1 MGGWGRKRDRQTEV
15 ETKAKKREKVRGSDG
30 GGEGVVEYSNEESS
44 MYVYIISYTKVLPYD
59 IQVSMPILH
68 LYDYVC
74 THTLCVD
81 CTCCHHNCQRSPSIA
96 MFANI

>member
-44 MYVYIISYTKVLPYD
+44 MYVYIISYTKVL
-59 IQVSMPILH
+59 L
-68 LYDYVC
+68 
-74 THTLCVD
+74 
-81 CTCCHHNCQRSPSIA
+81 
-96 MFANI
+96 